1 MSDSDAPAADPVEVI
16 CQSVVKNVQEDRA
29 GLKKIIQKLDE
40 ETLPELAPMLADSS
54 VKAYEALTRMNAQL
68 LAAATVLRKRGEP
81 KSSADDIFD
90 EIGDAYA
97 GQQ

>member
-1 MSDSDAPAADPVEVI
+1 MSDSDAPPVDPVETI
-16 CQSVVKNVQEDRA
+16 CRMVVKNVEEDRA

-40 ETLPELAPMLADSS
+40 DTLPELAPMLADSS
-54 VKAYEALTRMNAQL
+54 VKGYEALTRMNAQL
-68 LAAATVLRKRGEP
+68 LAAATVLRKRAEP
-81 KSSADDIFD
+81 KSSDDIYD